1 MEILEKKKKNMTRP
15 GSKPT
20 ILTALP
26 QDHKILYEMLAKIL
40 ILKDKCFHQI
50 EPKYNKGPFLYYVRV
65 FLAFSRPPTHP
76 CKE

>member
-1 MEILEKKKKNMTRP
+1 MELLEKKKKNMTRP

-20 ILTALP
+20 IMTALP

-50 EPKYNKGPFLYYVRV
+50 EPKYNNTLPSITTRGLIKYMIN
-65 FLAFSRPPTHP
+65 
-76 CKE
+76 